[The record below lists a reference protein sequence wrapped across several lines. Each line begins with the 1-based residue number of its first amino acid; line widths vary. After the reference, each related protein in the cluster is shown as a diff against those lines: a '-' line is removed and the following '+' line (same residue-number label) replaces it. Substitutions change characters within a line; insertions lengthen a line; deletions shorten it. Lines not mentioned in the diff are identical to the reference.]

1 MSNAKIRGFANF
13 PVPDELRKAL
23 EEMATWMELFVTV
36 VGDVLSGL
44 VYWEV
49 RCQVLQQQQQQQQE
63 EEQGW
68 HQ

>member
-44 VYWEV
+44 VY
-49 RCQVLQQQQQQQQE
+49 
-63 EEQGW
+63 
-68 HQ
+68 